1 LKGSVI
7 AAMRRAYLALP
18 LSIGSRLRLIEAVYR
33 TFGVLFAGTP
43 HYEAWRRSRA
53 ARGERSVAPVLEV
66 DPDSALAGL
75 AFPRVEQPD
84 VSIIVPTYGN
94 LPITLGCLLAIREHW
109 PACAAEV
116 IVAEDASGD
125 VGMARLKQVPGLV
138 FVSNT
143 VNRGFLRNCNDASV
157 GARGRFL
164 YFLNN
169 DTRVTA
175 GWLDALLAIF
185 EKRSDCGLVG
195 SKLVYPDGR
204 LQEAGGIVWRDGSA
218 WNYGRFDDPTRP
230 EYNYLREADYCSGAS
245 LLIRTELF
253 RQLRGFDEEFLP
265 AYAEDTDLAFR
276 VRRAG
281 LRVYYQPR
289 SVVIHYEGVSHG
301 TDVGRGVK
309 AYQVENLKKLAR
321 RWHGELEQNHYV
333 NGTCVSAARDRASGR
348 RTLLVIDHYVPR
360 PDRDAGSRSLDH
372 IMECFLEHGWLVKFW
387 PHNLWFE
394 PGYVE
399 RLQERGVEVLYGIEN
414 ANKFDEWIKEAGHR
428 LDAVLLNRPLI
439 ARDYLPVVRRHTKA
453 TVLYYGHDIHYRRM
467 ALQRE
472 IEGRRG
478 PSESDIGSMER
489 LEKRIWAQ
497 ADAIFYPSASE
508 VEEVRVYAPRALAM
522 QLPLYAFE
530 DFAPSRGPEG
540 RDLGLVIFVAGFA
553 HPPNVDGAV
562 WFANEVWPLVRSRA
576 PTARLA
582 LVGSHPTPEVQ
593 ALRSDSVS
601 VAGSVSDQELD
612 ALYRTA
618 RAAVIPLRFG
628 AGVKGKTVEALR
640 WGLPAVTTPV
650 GAQGLPDVEGALAI
664 ASNKECLADAVVML
678 LRDDSIWRTRA
689 EAGVEYA
696 RKHFSR
702 EALRSAL
709 EAGLGASLANQ
720 GPASGRTGT
729 AVVPQRAG

>member
-1 LKGSVI
+1 
-7 AAMRRAYLALP
+7 MRRAYLALP
-18 LSIGSRLRLIEAVYR
+18 LSIGSRLRLIEALYR
-33 TFGVLFAGTP
+33 TFGGLFAGTP

-94 LPITLGCLLAIREHW
+94 LPITLGCLLSIREHW

-125 VGMARLKQVPGLV
+125 VAMARLKHVPGLV
-138 FVSNT
+138 FVSNP
-143 VNRGFLRNCNDASV
+143 VNRGFLRNCNDAS
-157 GARGRFL
+157 GRARGRFL

-175 GWLDALLAIF
+175 GWLDALLATF

-253 RQLRGFDEEFLP
+253 LQLGGFDEEFLP

-281 LRVYYQPR
+281 LRVYFQPR

-321 RWHGELEQNHYV
+321 RWRGELKQDHYV
-333 NGTCVSAARDRASGR
+333 NGTHVSAARDRASDR

-399 RLQERGVEVLYGIEN
+399 RLQERGVEVIYGIEH
-414 ANKFDEWIKEAGHR
+414 ANRFDEWMQDAGHR
-428 LDAVLLNRPLI
+428 IDAVLLNRPLI
-439 ARDYLPVVRRHTKA
+439 ARDYLRGARRHSKA
-453 TVLYYGHDIHYRRM
+453 RILFYGHDIHYRRM
-467 ALQRE
+467 TMQRE
-472 IEGRRG
+472 VEGPRQGSSVAEIARM
-478 PSESDIGSMER
+478 ES
-489 LEKRIWAQ
+489 LEKRIWREV
-497 ADAIFYPSASE
+497 DAVLYPSASE
-508 VEEVRVYAPRALAM
+508 VAEVRATVPGVVAVHV
-522 QLPLYAFE
+522 PLYAYQ
-530 DFAPSRGPEG
+530 DFPVPGHAQR
-540 RDLGLVIFVAGFA
+540 RDRNQLVFVAGFS
-553 HPPNVDGAV
+553 HPPNVDAAL
-562 WFANEVWPLVRSRA
+562 WFTREVWPIVHA
-576 PTARLA
+576 KHPGARLA
-582 LVGSHPTPEVQ
+582 LVGSHPTEEVK
-593 ALRSDSVS
+593 ALGSGSIV
-601 VAGSVSDQELD
+601 VTGSVSEAELD
-612 ALYRTA
+612 EFYRTA
-618 RAAVIPLRFG
+618 RVAVIPLRFG

-640 WGLPAVTTPV
+640 WGLPAVTTSV
-650 GAQGLPDVEGALAI
+650 GAQGLAGVEGALAI
-664 ASNKECLADAVVML
+664 EDQPEGFAKAVDAL
-678 LRDDSIWRTRA
+678 LTDDALWEQRA
-689 EAGVEYA
+689 GAGIDYA
-696 RKHFSR
+696 RGNFSIA
-702 EALRSAL
+702 ALLAAL
-709 EAGLGASLANQ
+709 ELGLGASLRD
-720 GPASGRTGT
+720 GKHRPAV
-729 AVVPQRAG
+729 AA